1 MSRPSTPHDTNHPG
15 PWTFG
20 GLAIAADN
28 ASLWATSAAAD
39 DPADTSTPQVQA
51 TLADVEGDLVVT
63 VAVPAGLSFVANF
76 DDNLI
81 QITMASVHP
90 DCCQR
95 CGEHFSDPH
104 APECEVGAEYEA
116 ALAAQDDTAMLADLE
131 ARAERRLR

>member
-20 GLAIAADN
+20 GLAIATDN
-28 ASLWATSAAAD
+28 ASLWATQAAA
-39 DPADTSTPQVQA
+39 DPADTSAPHVQA
-51 TLADVEGDLVVT
+51 TLADVEGDLVVSI
-63 VAVPAGLSFVANF
+63 AVPDGLTFVANF
-76 DDNLI
+76 DEGVI
-81 QITMASVHP
+81 QITMANIHS

-104 APECEVGAEYEA
+104 APDCEIGAAEEA
-116 ALAAQDDTAMLADLE
+116 ALAAQDDTAMLAALE

>member
-1 MSRPSTPHDTNHPG
+1 MSRPSAYRAINHTG

-28 ASLWATSAAAD
+28 AALWASPAAAD
-39 DPADTSTPQVQA
+39 PTDTSVPQVQA
-51 TLADVEGDLVVT
+51 TLADVEGDLVVRI
-63 VAVPAGLSFVANF
+63 AVPAGLTFVANF
-76 DDNLI
+76 DEGVI
-81 QITMASVHP
+81 QITMANIHS

-104 APECEVGAEYEA
+104 APECEIGAAEEA
-116 ALAAQDDTAMLADLE
+116 ALAAQDDTAMLAALE